1 MARTVKKRRKKI
13 NVLSVIHAVQNF
25 LTFFFQFIKV
35 VIIVSVFIIGRLDF
49 YVRENWVYDYV
60 DITLSFGSYKDSYLI
75 NRIVDMNFTELPD
88 EEPEPEISTVA
99 SETSSNT
106 SHSGT
111 QFVYN
116 VTVPLDIYVDDTPFI
131 EKLRVNYSAYVV
143 YFLLDL
149 INNMII
155 FWTLERRHYKTLFL
169 CQALDV
175 LWILIC
181 YTVNFYCCIIES
193 LLFKCFVIVL
203 VALFIFIDFFS

>member
-13 NVLSVIHAVQNF
+13 NVLSLIHAVQNF